1 VIHHEYVQKDLDND
15 FYFYQSPY
23 KVIFIALE
31 ELSKI
36 KVNKFRVA
44 EAIEN
49 SPKEPETLDELDE
62 LWKEQEAFSGEA
74 SECNT
79 CEDDASLN

>member
-1 VIHHEYVQKDLDND
+1 LHCPKEI
-15 FYFYQSPY
+15 
-23 KVIFIALE
+23 
-31 ELSKI
+31 LSLQC
-36 KVNKFRVA
+36 RVA

-62 LWKEQEAFSGEA
+62 LWKEQEAFSGES

>member
-1 VIHHEYVQKDLDND
+1 VICFSL
-15 FYFYQSPY
+15 
-23 KVIFIALE
+23 
-31 ELSKI
+31 
-36 KVNKFRVA
+36 VNKFRVA

-62 LWKEQEAFSGEA
+62 LWKEQEAFSGES

-79 CEDDASLN
+79 CEDDASLNANNQAVLFC